1 MKIIREPRELQQYAL
16 AAHRA
21 GKTVALVPTM
31 GFLHKGHASLID
43 IARKRGDEVIV
54 SVFVNPTQF
63 GPNEDLDKYPRDF
76 EHDCQLCEEHGATVV
91 FAPQPEAMY
100 APDRSVW
107 VDETTLSK
115 VLCGKSRP
123 IHFRGVLTVV
133 TKLFHLAL
141 PDVAVFGR
149 KDAQQAILIKRMV
162 RDLDFPVEIVLG
174 DLIRDDDGVAMSS
187 RNRYLSEDERRRA
200 RSISQAV
207 LEAQKLLAGASL
219 AEVAPVAAEVARKI
233 AAAGGEIDYVEAR
246 DAENLELPTA
256 ETREI
261 LLAVAAKFGTTRLID
276 NCFVKLGK

>member
-1 MKIIREPRELQQYAL
+1 M
-16 AAHRA
+16 
-21 GKTVALVPTM
+21 
-31 GFLHKGHASLID
+31 
-43 IARKRGDEVIV
+43 
-54 SVFVNPTQF
+54 
-63 GPNEDLDKYPRDF
+63 
-76 EHDCQLCEEHGATVV
+76 V

-219 AEVAPVAAEVARKI
+219 AEVAPVAAEVARIGVAKSLWYPKFYI
-233 AAAGGEIDYVEAR
+233 NGTLGLESVKAHKLFER
-246 DAENLELPTA
+246 DALFGSIGPSVSWPIFRGGSIYANIKAQEAKMHEKCLAYELQLQNAYA
-256 ETREI
+256 EVRSVYASYTQEYHRYQALQGAA
-261 LLAVAAKFGTTRLID
+261 LL
-276 NCFVKLGK
+276 